1 MRLCLG
7 GRSRIDTRKEYRPFN
22 SAGGFVCTLTSKGHG
37 TLANHTLTDEELT
50 ILGITRE
57 EIPLVAAPAVPLTV
71 SHSFVPPSWYP
82 LLSYAMVGSSE
93 RGCMIFGPR
102 GSGKSTAI
110 RELAKANGRDYITL
124 QCAANMQID
133 SLIGTWTVAGG
144 TTIFVDGP
152 LTHAVREGK
161 WLLAEEANVIN
172 PGVWSAVNTLTDKTG
187 EPLRLP
193 TGEVVSNTDG
203 FRLVLLFNEGSQYQ
217 GTREVNAALKR
228 RLVPIYADYPDKM
241 AEELI
246 LKGMV
251 PRLPYTT
258 VIKLVAIAGMIRAAN
273 LRFDL
278 STDILA
284 RWANMTLA
292 GVGTWAETYRMAVLD
307 MLGAPE
313 VTQPQRAVLAEIALQ
328 CGMENW

>member
-1 MRLCLG
+1 M
-7 GRSRIDTRKEYRPFN
+7 
-22 SAGGFVCTLTSKGHG
+22 
-37 TLANHTLTDEELT
+37 NHRLTDDEML
-50 ILGITRE
+50 ILGISKE
-57 EIPLVAAPAVPLTV
+57 EIPTVTPMAVPATM
-71 SHSFVPPSWYP
+71 SASFVPPTWYP
-82 LLSYAMVGSSE
+82 LLSYAMVGSTE

-110 RELAKANGRDYITL
+110 RELARANNCEYITL

-133 SLIGTWTVAGG
+133 SLIGTWTVENGN
-144 TTIFVDGP
+144 TVFVDGP
-152 LTHAVREGK
+152 LTRAVRTGA

-193 TGEVVSNTDG
+193 TGEVVSQTDG

-228 RLVPIYADYPDKM
+228 RLVPIYADYPTPA
-241 AEELI
+241 AECRI
-246 LKGMV
+246 LSGMC
-251 PRLPYTT
+251 PTLGQGMTNS
-258 VIKLVAIAGMIRAAN
+258 LVFIAGMIRAAN

-284 RWANMTLA
+284 RWANMVNH
-292 GVGTWAETYRMAVLD
+292 GVGTWPECYRMAVLD

-313 VTQPQRAVLAEIALQ
+313 ITGPQRAVLAEIALQ
-328 CGMENW
+328 CNMEAW